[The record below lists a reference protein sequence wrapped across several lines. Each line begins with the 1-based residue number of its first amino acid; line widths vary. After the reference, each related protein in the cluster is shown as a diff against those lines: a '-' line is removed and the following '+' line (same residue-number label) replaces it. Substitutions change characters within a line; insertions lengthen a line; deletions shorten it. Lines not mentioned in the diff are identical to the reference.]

1 MFVSQVGKFLEPEEY
16 QKQIVPCVVKMFN
29 ITDRQTRVKLLQQMN
44 LYIEHIPVATVND
57 QLFPSIA
64 MGFNDTNPLVRETTI
79 KVSDIRVNQVV
90 GWCWYNRQYIQPL
103 PLDIRWW
110 YVKLV
115 SLKLKRIKTDE
126 KEPVLRRV
134 QNVNTVV
141 VAVFTLRKWWL
152 HPTIPNLHHQSW

>member
-1 MFVSQVGKFLEPEEY
+1 MTLILVGFILILILIIIIIIILFFFFFKQKTAYEIVSRDWSSDVCSSDL
-16 QKQIVPCVVKMFN
+16 
-29 ITDRQTRVKLLQQMN
+29 
-44 LYIEHIPVATVND
+44 ATVND

-64 MGFNDTNPLVRETTI
+64 MGFNDTHPLVRETTI

-90 GWCWYNRQYIQPL
+90 GWCWYNRQYIQPQ

-115 SLKLKRIKTDE
+115 SLKFKRIKTDE
-126 KEPVLRRV
+126 KVPVPLRV
-134 QNVNTVV
+134 QNMNKVV